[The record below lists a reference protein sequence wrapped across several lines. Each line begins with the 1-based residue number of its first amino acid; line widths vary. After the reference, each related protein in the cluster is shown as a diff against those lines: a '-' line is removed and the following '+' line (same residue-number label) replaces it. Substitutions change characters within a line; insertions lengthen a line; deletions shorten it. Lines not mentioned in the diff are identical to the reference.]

1 MEDNDKRTYK
11 SLKEHANDMSFE
23 NEIQQSIKKDKSS
36 SDLTLKIDK
45 LEKENYQLKKDNA
58 MIRETCQVDLLVK
71 DKEIGR
77 LMKKINELT
86 SNRSK

>member
-1 MEDNDKRTYK
+1 MSNNDKRTYK
-11 SLKEHANDMSFE
+11 SLKEHANDMSYE
-23 NEIQQSIKKDKSS
+23 NEVQHGIKKDKSS

-58 MIRETCQVDLLVK
+58 MVRETCQVDLLVK
-71 DKEIGR
+71 DQEIGR

>member
-1 MEDNDKRTYK
+1 MSNNDKRTYK
-11 SLKEHANDMSFE
+11 SLKEHGNDISYE
-23 NEIQQSIKKDKSS
+23 NEVHHSIKEDRGS

-58 MIRETCQVDLLVK
+58 MVRETCQVDLLVK
-71 DKEIGR
+71 DQEIGR